1 MQPIDHAVLGQTV
14 VERHLEFVIS
24 IIPSREYLNGAQRK
38 HRGDNKIG
46 DQIRR
51 EDHAQRPQAPPG
63 TQALFSRQTFQ
74 LFALKLAGRASLGA
88 ASCAAV
94 APADRTA
101 IVPTTVLASDNSA
114 VFVRRMA
121 PAWALTKTCH
131 FATHL

>member
-1 MQPIDHAVLGQTV
+1 MSARD
-14 VERHLEFVIS
+14 S
-24 IIPSREYLNGAQRK
+24 IA
-38 HRGDNKIG
+38 
-46 DQIRR
+46 
-51 EDHAQRPQAPPG
+51 
-63 TQALFSRQTFQ
+63 
-74 LFALKLAGRASLGA
+74 KLAQSAYVKTASGA

-121 PAWALTKTCH
+121 PTWALTKTCH